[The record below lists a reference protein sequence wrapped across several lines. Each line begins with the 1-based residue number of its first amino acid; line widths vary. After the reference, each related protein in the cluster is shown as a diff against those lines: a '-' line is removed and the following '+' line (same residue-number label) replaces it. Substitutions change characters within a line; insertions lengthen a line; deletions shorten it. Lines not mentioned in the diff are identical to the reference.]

1 MLQLFSSFVKYLFE
15 TFTFRLIYQ
24 ASLMYLSLYS
34 KNEEVC
40 LMFRKFYDTWI
51 QQPQLNTFVWV
62 LPCLAF
68 ETVYDLQK
76 KIVQEKIAHPTLP
89 DVLLITSHP
98 PCYTLGRAS
107 SIEERATRFAFP
119 SHEIERGGHL
129 TFHHPQQ
136 VIVYPILKLKKKD
149 VRAHLTRVLRWG
161 QKALADLGVA
171 CSLDGQGSGL
181 WLDESHKVASVGLA
195 IRRWVSFH
203 GLAINVSVEE
213 CMWQTLPEGI
223 YPCALAQSIPTNL
236 CDVKPE
242 LTCDELIDALIRVFQ
257 QDDAL
262 GTVGL
267 FYEGV

>member
-1 MLQLFSSFVKYLFE
+1 
-15 TFTFRLIYQ
+15 
-24 ASLMYLSLYS
+24 
-34 KNEEVC
+34 
-40 LMFRKFYDTWI
+40 MFRKFYDTWI
-51 QQPQLNTFVWV
+51 QQPQINTFVWV

-68 ETVYDLQK
+68 ERVYALQK
-76 KIVQEKIAHPTLP
+76 QILLEKLAHPTLP
-89 DVLLITSHP
+89 DVILITSHP
-98 PCYTLGRAS
+98 PCYTLGKAS

-136 VIVYPILKLKKKD
+136 VIIYPIIRLKTRD
-149 VRAHLTRVLRWG
+149 VRAHLKRVLRWG
-161 QKALADLGVA
+161 QKALADLGVG

-203 GLAINVSVEE
+203 GLAINVAVEE
-213 CMWQTLPEGI
+213 CMWQDLPKGI

-236 CDVKPE
+236 CDVKPA
-242 LTCDELIDALIRVFQ
+242 LTCDELIDALIHVFQ

-262 GTVGL
+262 GTIGL
-267 FYEGV
+267 FHKGV

>member
-1 MLQLFSSFVKYLFE
+1 
-15 TFTFRLIYQ
+15 
-24 ASLMYLSLYS
+24 MYLSLYYT
-34 KNEEVC
+34 NEEVC

-136 VIVYPILKLKKKD
+136 VIVYPILRLKKKD

-203 GLAINVSVEE
+203 GLAINVGVEE
-213 CMWQTLPEGI
+213 CMWQDLPKGI

-257 QDDAL
+257 QDDSL
-262 GTVGL
+262 GTVAL